1 LLQGVGTLNAFG
13 LHQYD
18 NKNSFFQDGPAMS
31 EGIGYGIVL
40 GVSAF
45 FALLV
50 VGLIW
55 LDTRFGGTK

>member
-1 LLQGVGTLNAFG
+1 MGSVNAFG

-18 NKNSFFQDGPAMS
+18 NQTSFFAAGPALS
-31 EGIGYGIVL
+31 SGVGYGIVL

-50 VGLIW
+50 VGLVW
-55 LDTRFGGTK
+55 LDTRFGGTE

>member
-1 LLQGVGTLNAFG
+1 LNAFG

-18 NKNSFFQDGPAMS
+18 NKTSFFQDGPAIS
-31 EGIGYGIVL
+31 EGVGYGIVL

-50 VGLIW
+50 VGLVW